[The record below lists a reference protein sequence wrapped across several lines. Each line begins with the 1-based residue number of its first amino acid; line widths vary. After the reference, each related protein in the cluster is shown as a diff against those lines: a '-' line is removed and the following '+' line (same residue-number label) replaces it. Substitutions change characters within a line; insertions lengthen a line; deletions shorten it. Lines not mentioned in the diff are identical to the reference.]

1 MLSVIIPSN
10 NEESCIQTCLD
21 AIVAQTD
28 LPSDHHIQ
36 IIVAANGCN
45 DQTVALA
52 QAKGAAL
59 RAAGFEPIVLDIPVG
74 NKMNALNEG
83 EAVAT
88 YQTRVFLD
96 ADIVISPR
104 MLRELADLLA
114 DDKPVYASGAV
125 RVPRPKSIVS
135 RAYAKVWTSLP
146 FVRDGVPGIGLYA
159 VNGAGRS
166 RWAEFPKIYGDD
178 RFVRLQFKPHE
189 RYKTTATY
197 DWPLPEGFSNLVHVR
212 HRWRE
217 GNVELAEAFP
227 DLIDNDSEFN
237 KSFGNMIRLLRT
249 PFSSTIFV
257 LVYLVSNARARQSKN
272 GQGFVWR
279 RGRE

>member
-28 LPSDHHIQ
+28 LPDGHDMQ
-36 IIVAANGCN
+36 VIVAANGCT
-45 DQTVALA
+45 DQTVSLA
-52 QAKGAAL
+52 QAKEVAL
-59 RAAGFEPIVLDIPVG
+59 KEAGFDLLVLDIPVG

-83 EAVAT
+83 DAVARHAA
-88 YQTRVFLD
+88 RVYLD

-104 MLRELADLLA
+104 VLTELSDLLSA
-114 DDKPVYASGAV
+114 EKPVYASGAV
-125 RVPRPKSIVS
+125 RVPRSKSLIS

-159 VNGAGRS
+159 VNGSGRA

-189 RYKTTATY
+189 RLKTKATY
-197 DWPLPEGFSNLVHVR
+197 DWPLPEGFANLVHVR

-227 DLIDNDSEFN
+227 ELEDNDSEFN
-237 KSFGNMIRLLRT
+237 KSFSNMLRLLKT
-249 PFSSTIFV
+249 PFSSAVFV
-257 LVYLVSNARARQSKN
+257 TVYLVSNARARRSKAR
-272 GQGFVWR
+272 GGFVWR
-279 RGRE
+279 RGR